1 MLRSILPKE
10 SGFFDFFE
18 QHIGVTIKACQ
29 EFQRLTS
36 TAGDTKG
43 SMQRIKDLEHEA
55 DEITHRCVEALQ
67 KTFITPIER
76 TDIQILTKRLDDI
89 VDSVDGATSR
99 IHLYGITEIRP
110 EAKELAAILVS
121 ATMEIEQALKAMRN
135 MKNAQAIRDKCIAI
149 HDYENKSDDILRSA
163 LLRLFKEN
171 DAMLVIKWKE
181 IYERLEK
188 AADRCEDVADIIEG
202 VVISST

>member
-10 SGFFDFFE
+10 FGFFDFFE
-18 QHIGVTIKACQ
+18 QHIAVTIKACQ
-29 EFQRLTS
+29 EFQKLTS
-36 TAGDTKG
+36 TSGDSEG

-55 DEITHRCVEALQ
+55 DEITHRCMEALQ

-76 TDIQILTKRLDDI
+76 SDIQILTKRLDDI
-89 VDSVDGATSR
+89 IDSVDGATSR
-99 IHLYGITEIRP
+99 IHLYGISEIRP
-110 EAKELAAILVS
+110 EAKELADILVS
-121 ATMEIEQALKAMRN
+121 ATSEIQQALKALRN
-135 MKNAQAIRDKCIAI
+135 MKNAESIKQKCIAV
-149 HDYENKSDDILRSA
+149 HGYENKGDDILRSA

-188 AADRCEDVADIIEG
+188 AIDRCEDVADIIEG